1 MLCQLSW
8 HLKRQMIWHLDELRW
23 RLNLNVG
30 KWLWTSL
37 GFLNLIRRLWS
48 LLLSWFW
55 SLLLRKLWFVGQT
68 SELTCSET
76 DCFIRRFVYI
86 RYTCFDRK
94 VYLLELELTAVAGG
108 NLAGSKTL
116 KVAICHS
123 DRACS
128 PFLLALDRVVDVL
141 QFSYVPFEI
150 TPPPL
155 G

>member
-1 MLCQLSW
+1 M
-8 HLKRQMIWHLDELRW
+8 
-23 RLNLNVG
+23 
-30 KWLWTSL
+30 
-37 GFLNLIRRLWS
+37 
-48 LLLSWFW
+48 
-55 SLLLRKLWFVGQT
+55 
-68 SELTCSET
+68 
-76 DCFIRRFVYI
+76 
-86 RYTCFDRK
+86 
-94 VYLLELELTAVAGG
+94 YLLELELTAVAGG

-155 G
+155 GKAFCKDIVGLSIRLPFGSHEAQQIAQAVGVGAQALASVASLGDDRRFV